1 MALGAIGIRIKRSLN
16 EEQQEDLME
25 EINMV
30 VNHHIKNARA
40 SRPGIFSRA
49 STATVTQQQMS
60 QQQQQQQHQAKNLPP
75 MPSLQ
80 NIQCQPFQFTDFEGM
95 QEGMQSFTNLW
106 VMYNEDSIG
115 WFCPVDC

>member
-1 MALGAIGIRIKRSLN
+1 MALDAIGIRIKRSSN

-49 STATVTQQQMS
+49 PTTTVTQQQIS
-60 QQQQQQQHQAKNLPP
+60 QQQQQHQGQNLPP
-75 MPSLQ
+75 LMPSLHG
-80 NIQCQPFQFTDFEGM
+80 F
-95 QEGMQSFTNLW
+95 NLL
-106 VMYNEDSIG
+106 
-115 WFCPVDC
+115 